1 MSTFCLK
8 IGTTIYGNSFTVQYC
23 CICII
28 LLYLA
33 EWISL
38 IFLQVGVG
46 DDNENGLLEDEL
58 NAAIATLESISST
71 LDADCV
77 R

>member
-1 MSTFCLK
+1 MIDCL
-8 IGTTIYGNSFTVQYC
+8 VC
-23 CICII
+23 
-28 LLYLA
+28 
-33 EWISL
+33 
-38 IFLQVGVG
+38 QVGVG

-58 NAAIATLESISST
+58 QAAIATLESISST

>member
-1 MSTFCLK
+1 MKDSAVDVK
-8 IGTTIYGNSFTVQYC
+8 
-23 CICII
+23 
-28 LLYLA
+28 
-33 EWISL
+33 
-38 IFLQVGVG
+38 VGVG

-77 R
+77 RYATYAHGCGSGSVRIRTFLVGSGT